1 MIRKATIADVKAL
14 FALENELFSPENFPL
29 SLGSFYYHLKKNMLL
44 VATKDKKIMGYILWL
59 KRKHYYRLYSVGVSQ
74 QFRGAGVAQSLLTYS
89 FNHLNAPSY
98 TLEVKTTN
106 TQAIKL
112 YEKNG
117 FKTKKVLANYYPNDR
132 DGYLMRKG

>member
-1 MIRKATIADVKAL
+1 MIRKATIADVKLL
-14 FALENELFSPENFPL
+14 FRLEKELFSQDNFPL
-29 SLGSFYYHLKKNMLL
+29 SLGSFYYHVKHNDLFIAQKNN
-44 VATKDKKIMGYILWL
+44 TIIGYILWL
-59 KRKHYYRLYSVGVSQ
+59 KRKHYYRLYSVGVAQ
-74 QFRGAGVAQSLLTYS
+74 QFRGAGLAQSLLTYS

-117 FKTKKVLANYYPNDR
+117 FKTKKVLPNYYPDDI